1 MKKIRTTSSF
11 RILASQIIA
20 LGIVLIMQE
29 YVVNKGIVSD
39 LYLAPPSQII
49 VDFFGLL
56 KGYVLLQNLWVT
68 FLEFLVGFLSA
79 IIFGVG
85 FGIILATV
93 PSVEGFFK
101 PFISIAMAIP
111 KVALVPLFTI
121 WFGIGFKS
129 KVIMVFIFC
138 VFSILHNTI
147 AGVKQTSENYLKVA
161 RVFEATKMQIVT
173 KVLLPSSMPT
183 IFAGLRVAA
192 ATGLVGALFAEMLAS
207 KLGLGNLLTKAS
219 QLYKTGELFAIIIV
233 ATLMSVLIIQGIDLL
248 EKKYFLK
255 WKTSN

>member
-85 FGIILATV
+85 FGIILA
-93 PSVEGFFK
+93 K
-101 PFISIAMAIP
+101 
-111 KVALVPLFTI
+111 
-121 WFGIGFKS
+121 IGRAH
-129 KVIMVFIFC
+129 V
-138 VFSILHNTI
+138 
-147 AGVKQTSENYLKVA
+147 
-161 RVFEATKMQIVT
+161 
-173 KVLLPSSMPT
+173 
-183 IFAGLRVAA
+183 
-192 ATGLVGALFAEMLAS
+192 
-207 KLGLGNLLTKAS
+207 
-219 QLYKTGELFAIIIV
+219 
-233 ATLMSVLIIQGIDLL
+233 
-248 EKKYFLK
+248 
-255 WKTSN
+255 